1 MTEVLFI
8 LTTIFVA
15 YVVYNI
21 VNEKQKASTTVTPVA
36 ETIVEIPEVVDT
48 SVTPEPKPEPVI
60 AAVVETAAVIAPAA
74 PKPRQPASKK
84 TTIKPTVIATAA
96 KSGLRD
102 PNTGEVA
109 AVANNYRFMKRW
121 IKEALVTEG
130 LLPKVYK
137 NTELDAP
144 TEALIK
150 DAVAQLENL
159 AKYQA

>member
-21 VNEKQKASTTVTPVA
+21 VNEKQKTSAAVTPVTEPA
-36 ETIVEIPEVVDT
+36 PAIPEAVEAAVPVVEA
-48 SVTPEPKPEPVI
+48 VVEA
-60 AAVVETAAVIAPAA
+60 AAVVAPVA
-74 PKPRQPASKK
+74 PKPRQSTSKK
-84 TTIKPTVIATAA
+84 ATIKPTVIATAA
-96 KSGLRD
+96 KSGIRD

-150 DAVAQLENL
+150 DAVAQLESL

>member
-21 VNEKQKASTTVTPVA
+21 VNENQKASTTVTPVA
-36 ETIVEIPEVVDT
+36 ETVETIPETVEAAPVV
-48 SVTPEPKPEPVI
+48 EAVI
-60 AAVVETAAVIAPAA
+60 ETAAVIAPAA